1 MTSRPQGESLGP
13 TCILNGHSV
22 HVEEAQAHIG
32 RISGELG
39 VRVNVVVTHKGD
51 DISSLAAR
59 ALSQNRHPV
68 VAGGGDGTVSA
79 VAGVLAGTDAA
90 IGVLPMGTLNHFAKD
105 VGIPRHLEA
114 AVRNV
119 FTGQVTNVDVGEVN
133 GRVFVNNSGIGFY
146 PHFVRQREE
155 QEQHGHVKRVAFVL
169 AVRSV
174 IRRYFRLRMKVH
186 MDQAEALEHVTPFL
200 FVGNNC
206 YQTAGLEIGTR
217 SRLDAGQLWVCTA
230 PRSNRQ
236 NVARIA
242 LRTLVGR
249 GTDQELNA
257 FEVNEIWVQ
266 PGTPRVNVSTD
277 GEVSVMD
284 APLHYRAR
292 PQALRVVVPVQ
303 RMRQGS

>member
-1 MTSRPQGESLGP
+1 
-13 TCILNGHSV
+13 
-22 HVEEAQAHIG
+22 
-32 RISGELG
+32 
-39 VRVNVVVTHKGD
+39 VVTRRGD
-51 DISSLAAR
+51 DISSLAAH
-59 ALSQNRHPV
+59 ALSENRHPV

-79 VAGVLAGTDAA
+79 VAGVLAGTNAA

-105 VGIPRHLEA
+105 VGIPQRLEA
-114 AVRNV
+114 AVRNI

-169 AVRSV
+169 ALRSV
-174 IRRYFRLRMKVH
+174 IRRYFRLRIKVR

-200 FVGNNC
+200 FVGNNR
-206 YQTAGLEIGTR
+206 YQTTGLEIGTR

-249 GTDQELNA
+249 ATDQELNA

-277 GEVSVMD
+277 GEVSVME
-284 APLHYRAR
+284 APLHYRTR
-292 PQALRVVVPVQ
+292 PQALRVVVPAK
-303 RMRQGS
+303 RMRPGS